1 VDCDAAVIDFRTVHR
16 FFSTARVIF
25 TPKLD
30 DCDIRAE
37 VRLEAG
43 GRYRAIT
50 PKDIKEAGICEIR
63 REIGHNAGPGG
74 GIWSAPRG
82 EVRRE
87 CFQNESRRRMDA
99 GDRFS
104 VHGGQRLLGWKWT
117 RLEHKYAVIIM
128 EYHTPRSKDLKRM
141 LPWL

>member
-1 VDCDAAVIDFRTVHR
+1 MHCDTAVVDFRTVHR
-16 FFSTARVIF
+16 FLSTARVIF
-25 TPKLD
+25 APKLD
-30 DCDIRAE
+30 DRDIRAE

-63 REIGHNAGPGG
+63 WEIGHNAGPGG

-82 EVRRE
+82 EMWRKW
-87 CFQNESRRRMDA
+87 FQIESRWGLDA

-104 VHGGQRLLGWKWT
+104 VHGGQSFLGWERK
-117 RLEHKYAVIIM
+117 RLEHISIVIIM
-128 EYHTPRSKDLKRM
+128 EDHPPRSRDLKRM